1 MFQIMSYRAV
11 DLSRLE
17 GAEREPGMPASKT
30 FMPCPP
36 GWKEGNAS
44 AVSKTTTKP
53 SSTAS
58 GLGKDNTRAPVRCP
72 LCGHPLAVWATSEAH
87 ARGLWV
93 KCKNPACKRE
103 IEIRI

>member
-1 MFQIMSYRAV
+1 MAAFQQAYGIDLTTTKLHWWRFKALFAALPEDTRMFQIMSYRAV

-17 GAEREPGMPASKT
+17 GAERERYARLKDIYALPA
-30 FMPCPP
+30 

-58 GLGKDNTRAPVRCP
+58 GL
-72 LCGHPLAVWATSEAH
+72 
-87 ARGLWV
+87 
-93 KCKNPACKRE
+93 RE
-103 IEIRI
+103 G